1 MRDTRRGEDSP
12 PDNLEFRNVELLVEY
27 KGEAFAGWQIQPNQ
41 RTVAGSLQQ
50 ALQHI
55 TRHPV
60 RLVAASRTDRGVH
73 ALGQVASF
81 KTPAKIIPRRLR
93 RGVNAI
99 LPPEVAVRQA
109 RDVPSDFHA
118 RFSAKGK
125 HYRYRIFNRYARC
138 PLEIDR
144 AWHYPSPLDIDA
156 MDEAAQYLVGRHD
169 FASLETR
176 TDVKRGTI
184 RRLRA
189 VRVRRAPAIA
199 EHSTAGPPGVGIEVD
214 VIGDSFLYKMVRTI
228 AGTLVLVGHGKLRP
242 AAIEGILAG
251 RIRTQA
257 GPTAPP
263 QGLTL
268 LRVFYDEHELAAAAD
283 QQLEGIVNGH
293 SRDGTRAD
301 DPRRAP
307 RICGGE
313 GGQAGAVQSR
323 P

>member
-1 MRDTRRGEDSP
+1 M
-12 PDNLEFRNVELLVEY
+12 ELLVEY
-27 KGEAFAGWQIQPNQ
+27 KGEAFSGWQVQPNQ
-41 RTVAGSLQQ
+41 RTVAGTLET
-50 ALQHI
+50 ALEHI

-60 RLVAASRTDRGVH
+60 RLVAASRTDKGVH

-81 KTPAKIIPRRLR
+81 KTSATIIGRRLR

-109 RDVPSDFHA
+109 RDVPADFHA

-138 PLEIDR
+138 PLELDR
-144 AWHYPSPLDIDA
+144 AWHYPSPLDIEA
-156 MDEAAQYLVGRHD
+156 MDEAAQHLIGDHD

-176 TDVKRGTI
+176 TDVKRGT
-184 RRLRA
+184 RRKLRS
-189 VRVRRAPAIA
+189 VRVREVSPLGGDW
-199 EHSTAGPPGVGIEVD
+199 TVGPPGVAIQID

-228 AGTLVLVGHGKLRP
+228 AGTLVLVGHGKLKP
-242 AAIEGILAG
+242 AAIPEMLAG
-251 RIRTQA
+251 RMRAQA

-268 LRVFYDEHELAAAAD
+268 LRVFYDEHELAAAAA
-283 QQLEGIVNGH
+283 QQLEGIANGH
-293 SRDGTRAD
+293 SRDGTRTD
-301 DPRRAP
+301 DPGRPAGLRRVKG
-307 RICGGE
+307 R
-313 GGQAGAVQSR
+313 QAGAVQSR